1 MKDLSQAKGG
11 TVSEGGGTFSITTRA
26 AVVLFVGWLGVSPAF
41 AGLALSNPPG
51 YPATVNVGQTHILV
65 RAAGITNNSADD
77 PGTPGI
83 DSNRS
88 ITVDT
93 VFHTPACDV
102 VDGSGACPP
111 GARAPGVFAIDDT
124 VTPTGTGG
132 SQGCSGTWTVGP
144 PDPLTG
150 EVSLT
155 PPGGAG
161 TLILGPS
168 KNGLGSPE
176 ESRASRCLVVFG
188 VKVLMLP
195 NADADTGTPGI
206 QTDQVARVTGHFSD
220 TLVTGTGTGSDVTTI
235 VPPTPTPTTT
245 TTPTVTPT
253 PTCVP
258 GSNNSVTGHIRYYSN
273 GSPVSGATVL
283 LRGPLTTST
292 QTDAAGQF
300 AFTSLDGCN
309 FHVEPQ
315 KLGGANNGISAL
327 DASYSLQWVVALR
340 SLDAQQRLAC
350 DVTGNGTVSALDAS
364 LILQLKVGLINR
376 FPVAQACMSDW
387 AFLPVPAAAANQQ
400 IIQPANM
407 QAADSCR
414 GGAIEFTPLAG
425 QLQDQD
431 FSAVLF
437 GDCTGNWQP

>member
-1 MKDLSQAKGG
+1 MLLESPN
-11 TVSEGGGTFSITTRA
+11 RA
-26 AVVLFVGWLGVSPAF
+26 SLRRLLKCVPWVIGISWVWLRVSPAF
-41 AGLALSNPPG
+41 AGFALSNPVS
-51 YPATVNVGQTHILV
+51 YPANVNVGQMHVLV
-65 RAAGITNNSADD
+65 SMIITNNSADD
-77 PGTPGI
+77 PGSPGV
-83 DSNRS
+83 DSEKS
-88 ITVDT
+88 VTVENA
-93 VFHTPACDV
+93 FHTPACDIV
-102 VDGSGACPP
+102 NGSGTCPA
-111 GARAPGVFAIDDT
+111 GSREPGVFAIDGT
-124 VTPTGTGG
+124 VVPTGAAGEG
-132 SQGCSGTWTVGP
+132 QSGCSGTWTIGA

-150 EVSLT
+150 DVSMT

-168 KNGLGSPE
+168 KNGLGSPAE
-176 ESRASRCLVVFG
+176 QLARRCTITFG
-188 VKVLMLP
+188 VNVLMLP

-206 QTDQVARVTGHFSD
+206 QTDQLARVTGHFSD
-220 TLVTGTGTGSDVTTI
+220 TLVTGTGTGADVTTI
-235 VPPTPTPTTT
+235 VPPTPT
-245 TTPTVTPT
+245 TTPTITPS
-253 PTCVP
+253 PTCIP

-283 LRGPLTTST
+283 LRGPVATST

-327 DASYSLQWVVALR
+327 DAAYSLQWVVSLR

-376 FPVAQACMSDW
+376 FPVAQACTSDW

-400 IIQPANM
+400 VVQPANM

-425 QLQDQD
+425 QVDSQD